1 MKRLNLIINKK
12 KEEKFKMY
20 KLMIQLRFQL
30 RVSILNNNPTF
41 YLIDLR
47 IQIKGKNG
55 KEEMPKSMSRNQ
67 QLIHQ
72 NKKVKESLHCKNST
86 SNHTS

>member
-12 KEEKFKMY
+12 KEEKSKMF
-20 KLMIQLRFQL
+20 KLMIKFRFQL

-47 IQIKGKNG
+47 IQIIGKNG

-72 NKKVKESLHCKNST
+72 NKKAKESLHCKNST